1 MSARW
6 LITRRAS
13 QAGVLGLFMAG
24 PLAGIWAVEGNLSSS
39 LVLGVVPLSDPFV
52 LLQSLFAGHVAE
64 ASALIGAAII
74 VAVYAL
80 LGGRAYCAFVCPVNL
95 VTDAAAWLARRFGIR
110 PGWQPARETRL
121 WLLAATLV
129 AAAATGSLAYELVNP
144 VSVLQRSLIFGLTGG
159 WLVVSAV
166 FLLDLL
172 VGRRLWCGHLC
183 PHGALYGLLGSASLV
198 RVSAMRREACNDCM
212 DCFDVCPEPH
222 VIGPALR
229 GGRQGIGPLILS
241 RDCTNCGRCID
252 VCDKRVFAFDFRFN
266 NAPEPAPAGAP
277 MGETR

>member
-13 QAGVLGLFMAG
+13 QSAVLGLFLAG
-24 PLAGIWAVEGNLSSS
+24 PLAGVWLVEGNLSSS
-39 LVLGVVPLSDPFV
+39 LVLGTVPLSDPFV

-64 ASALIGAAII
+64 ASALIGAAVV
-74 VAVYAL
+74 VAVDAL
-80 LGGRAYCAFVCPVNL
+80 LGGRAYCAFVCPVNM

-121 WLLAATLV
+121 WLLAATL
-129 AAAATGSLAYELVNP
+129 AAAVATGSLAYELVNP

-198 RVSAMRREACNDCM
+198 RVSAIQREACDDCM

-229 GGRQGIGPLILS
+229 GARQGTGPLILS

-266 NAPEPAPAGAP
+266 NATEPAPAGAP
-277 MGETR
+277 MGETQ

>member
-13 QAGVLGLFMAG
+13 QATVLGLFLAG
-24 PLAGIWAVEGNLSSS
+24 PLAGIWVVEGNLSSS
-39 LVLGVVPLSDPFV
+39 LVLGAVPLSDPFV
-52 LLQSLFAGHVAE
+52 LLQSIFAGHVAE

-74 VAVYAL
+74 VAFYAL
-80 LGGRAYCAFVCPVNL
+80 LGGRAYCSFVCPVNL
-95 VTDAAAWLARRFGIR
+95 VTDAAAWLARRLDIR

-121 WLLAATLV
+121 WLLAGALA
-129 AAAATGSLAYELVNP
+129 AAAATGSLAYELINP
-144 VSVLQRSLIFGLTGG
+144 VSTLQRSLIFGLAGG

-183 PHGALYGLLGSASLV
+183 PHGALYGLMGSASLV
-198 RVSAMRREACNDCM
+198 RVSAAHREACNDCM

-229 GGRQGIGPLILS
+229 GARQGTGPLILS

-266 NAPEPAPAGAP
+266 NATEPAPAGAP

>member
-13 QAGVLGLFMAG
+13 QSAVLGLFLAG
-24 PLAGIWAVEGNLSSS
+24 PLAGVWLVEGNLSSS
-39 LVLGVVPLSDPFV
+39 LVLGTVPLSDPFV

-74 VAVYAL
+74 VAFYAL
-80 LGGRAYCAFVCPVNL
+80 LGGRAYCAFVCPVNM

-121 WLLAATLV
+121 WLLAATL
-129 AAAATGSLAYELVNP
+129 AAAVATGSLAYELVNP
-144 VSVLQRSLIFGLTGG
+144 VSVLQRSLIFGLAGG

-198 RVSAMRREACNDCM
+198 RVSAIQREACDDCM

-229 GGRQGIGPLILS
+229 GARQGTGPLILS

-266 NAPEPAPAGAP
+266 NATEPAPAGAP
-277 MGETR
+277 MGETQ

>member
-6 LITRRAS
+6 LLTRRAS
-13 QAGVLGLFMAG
+13 QSAVLGVFLAG
-24 PLAGIWAVEGNLSSS
+24 PLAGLWLVEGNLSSS
-39 LVLGVVPLSDPFV
+39 LVLGAVPLSDPFV

-64 ASALIGAAII
+64 AGALIGAAVI
-74 VAVYAL
+74 VAFYAL

-95 VTDAAAWLARRFGIR
+95 VTDAAAWLARRLGIR

-121 WLLAATLV
+121 WLLAGALA
-129 AAAATGSLAYELVNP
+129 AAAATGSLAYELINP
-144 VSVLQRSLIFGLTGG
+144 VSTLQRSLIFGLAGG

-172 VGRRLWCGHLC
+172 VGRHLWCGHLC

-198 RVSAMRREACNDCM
+198 RVSAIRREACNDCL

-229 GGRQGIGPLILS
+229 GARQGTGPLILS

-266 NAPEPAPAGAP
+266 NATEPAPAGAP